1 MISCTNCYNCVPKK
15 ILHLEAKKT
24 KLFEKT
30 CKAKDFHGDQKE
42 ITLDARNSI
51 ALNEREQK
59 KMAFQ
64 VQLFE

>member
-1 MISCTNCYNCVPKK
+1 
-15 ILHLEAKKT
+15 LEAKKT